1 MKDIIKGSALSLVS
15 KVLSA
20 SITVLFTL
28 AITNLLPSDEAGTYL
43 FFITLVLIISNLS
56 RFGIDK
62 HIVKTL
68 STEEITYS
76 DRVKII
82 NSFSS
87 LITFT
92 LITSSLFSI
101 ILYLY
106 IKSFTLLA
114 FSNFDLKNISHG
126 LTAIPFYTVC
136 LLVANYYQVVK
147 KSSIYILSLN
157 FFQQASTLLLITFVY
172 YSTNNVG
179 LEDVVS
185 CYIVGCFI
193 SSLYLSIS
201 FVKRYSEGINRFR
214 PTLNIIKESI
224 RSSIPL
230 FVVVIFNLMLNWST
244 QIILAYHSTPTEVSI
259 YTVSLRLVM
268 LISFIL
274 VAVNSVTAPKYAFYF
289 KREDLNS
296 IKKVYKFSLFLSLS
310 FSIVTSLFYIILG
323 RELLGFF
330 GDTYIASY
338 EILLVMMVGQI
349 INVLTGSVSY
359 LLQMKGDYK
368 KVMVINIVAGIV
380 SLPLGFLLV
389 SFYGIYG
396 AAIAYSLS
404 ISILNLL
411 LLSQAMKVFK

>member
-1 MKDIIKGSALSLVS
+1 MKDIIKGSVLSLLS
-15 KVLSA
+15 KVVSA
-20 SITVLFTL
+20 LITVIFTL
-28 AITNLLPSDEAGTYL
+28 VITNLLPPDEAGTYL

-82 NSFSS
+82 NSFTS
-87 LITFT
+87 LATFT
-92 LITSSLFSI
+92 LITSSLYSFI
-101 ILYLY
+101 VYFF
-106 IKSFTLLA
+106 IKPITLLA
-114 FSNFDLKNISHG
+114 FTNFELNDVSYG
-126 LTAIPFYTVC
+126 LIAIPFYTVC

-157 FFQQASTLLLITFVY
+157 FFQQASTLLLITLVY
-172 YSTNNVG
+172 FNTNNVS

-185 CYIVGCFI
+185 CYIVGCLI

-201 FVKRYSEGINRFR
+201 FVKRYSEGIKKFR
-214 PTLNIIKESI
+214 PSLNIIKISI
-224 RSSIPL
+224 TSSFPL
-230 FVVVIFNLMLNWST
+230 FVVVIFNLTLNWST
-244 QIILAYHSTPTEVSI
+244 QIILAYHNTPTEVSI

-289 KREDLNS
+289 KRNDLKS
-296 IKKVYKFSLFLSLS
+296 IKSVYKISLFLSLS

-323 RELLGFF
+323 RDLLGFF
-330 GDTYIASY
+330 GETYIASY
-338 EILLVMMVGQI
+338 EILLVMMIGQI
-349 INVLTGSVSY
+349 VNVLTGSVSY

-368 KVMVINIVAGIV
+368 KVMFINIVAGIV
-380 SLPLGFLLV
+380 SLPLGLLLI

-404 ISILNLL
+404 ISFLNLL
-411 LLSQAMKVFK
+411 LLSQAMKVFR